1 MKKNVLVLIP
11 VENKDKQLLEERAAK
26 VNFIYTSQK
35 DLTINQV
42 KDANV
47 ILGNP
52 PIEMIRESKKLEWL
66 QLQSAGVGS
75 YVKDDVL
82 QQDVLLTNAS
92 GAYGLAISEYM
103 LAVLLEL
110 YKKNHI
116 YRDNQLKS
124 NWSNEGSVKSIYN
137 SIVLIVGLGDI
148 GGEFA
153 KKVKS
158 LGAYTIGIR
167 RKNTNKPDYLDEL
180 HFMDELEDLL
190 PRADVVALS
199 LPGTKLTYKIINKK
213 RLDLMKNDGV
223 LINVGR
229 GNAIDTDDLCAALER
244 EQILGAAL
252 DVTDP
257 EPLPKEHKLWKMKNV
272 IITPHVSGGFS
283 LPETQERIIKICA
296 KNIEAFFKGE
306 SLINLVDFSEG
317 Y

>member
-11 VENKDKQLLEERAAK
+11 VEKKHKQLLEEK
-26 VNFIYTSQK
+26 VDEANFIYTNNK
-35 DLTINQV
+35 KLTSNQV
-42 KDANV
+42 QDANV

-52 PIEMIRESKKLEWL
+52 PIEMIKGSKKLEWL
-66 QLQSAGVGS
+66 QLQSAGVGG
-75 YVKDDVL
+75 YVKDNIL
-82 QQDVLLTNAS
+82 QQGVLLTNAS

-110 YKKNHI
+110 YKKNHL

-124 NWSNEGSVKSIYN
+124 NWSNEGSVKSIYK
-137 SIVLIVGLGDI
+137 STALIVGLGDI

-153 KKVKS
+153 KKMKS

-180 HFMDELEDLL
+180 HFMDELDDLL
-190 PRADVVALS
+190 PRADVVELS
-199 LPGTKLTYKIINKK
+199 LPGTKLTYKIINEK
-213 RLDLMKNDGV
+213 RLKLMKSDGV

-229 GNAIDTDDLCAALER
+229 GNAIDTDDLCDALEN
-244 EQILGAAL
+244 EYILGAAL

-257 EPLPKEHKLWKMKNV
+257 EPLPKEHRLWKMKNV

-283 LPETQERIIKICA
+283 LPETHDRIVKICA
-296 KNIEAFFKGE
+296 NNLKSFFDGNT
-306 SLINLVDFSEG
+306 LINGVDFSEG